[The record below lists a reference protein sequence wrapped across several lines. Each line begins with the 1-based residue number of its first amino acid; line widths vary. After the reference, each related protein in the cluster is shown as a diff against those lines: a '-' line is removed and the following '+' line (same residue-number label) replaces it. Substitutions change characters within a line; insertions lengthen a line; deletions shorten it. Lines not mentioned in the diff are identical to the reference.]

1 MIKGSISE
9 ENIRVIKIYV
19 TNIGAVQYI
28 RQMLTT
34 IKREIYSNTVIMGDF
49 NILLKPIDRLLLQK
63 IIKETQALNDTL
75 DQLDLVD
82 IFMAFYLKTIN
93 FSFFSSTHRAFS
105 RIDHILGHKSSL
117 SKFLKIEI
125 ISNIFSD
132 PNTVR

>member
-49 NILLKPIDRLLLQK
+49 NIPLKPIDRLLLQK

-75 DQLDLVD
+75 DQLDQICIYRAL
-82 IFMAFYLKTIN
+82 
-93 FSFFSSTHRAFS
+93 HRQNNGF
-105 RIDHILGHKSSL
+105 HC
-117 SKFLKIEI
+117 FLKFTWSILQDE
-125 ISNIFSD
+125 SH
-132 PNTVR
+132 PWT